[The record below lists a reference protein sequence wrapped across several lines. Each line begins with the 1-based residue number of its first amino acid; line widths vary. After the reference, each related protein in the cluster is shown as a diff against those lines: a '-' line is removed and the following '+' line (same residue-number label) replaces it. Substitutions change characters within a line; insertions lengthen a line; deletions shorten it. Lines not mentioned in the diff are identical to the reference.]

1 MDYIEN
7 LGKKNTITT
16 LEIAEMMG
24 IEHWQ
29 VLRKLEGQEKGGK
42 HSKGF
47 IEILSD
53 NNIVVA
59 DYFEKSSYIDAQ
71 GKERPCYKVTRLGC
85 DFLAN
90 KFTGE
95 KGILFTAKYV
105 KRFDEMEKQIKK
117 AELPMTYR
125 DAVAQLLESL
135 DREEELKQQLDVSK
149 DWYSIKRVAAL
160 NGVHWKTFSWRTL
173 KDVGLEMGYEVK
185 KIFDA
190 NYGEVNTYHKDV
202 WEKVYPE
209 YEI

>member
-16 LEIAEMMG
+16 LEIAEMMEISHSDILKK
-24 IEHWQ
+24 IEG
-29 VLRKLEGQEKGGK
+29 RKDRKGY
-42 HSKGF
+42 
-47 IEILSD
+47 IQILSQGQMS
-53 NNIVVA
+53 VA

-71 GKERPCYKVTRLGC
+71 GKERPCYKVTKLGC

-160 NGVHWKTFSWRTL
+160 NGVHWKTFSWRKL
-173 KDVGLEMGYEVK
+173 KEVGLEMGYEVK

>member
-16 LEIAEMMG
+16 LEIAEMMEISHSDILKK
-24 IEHWQ
+24 IEG
-29 VLRKLEGQEKGGK
+29 RKDRKGY
-42 HSKGF
+42 
-47 IEILSD
+47 IQILSQGQMS
-53 NNIVVA
+53 VA

-71 GKERPCYKVTRLGC
+71 GKERPCYEVTKLGC

-160 NGVHWKTFSWRTL
+160 NGVHWKTFSWRKL
-173 KDVGLEMGYEVK
+173 KEVGLEMGYEVK